1 VNDKKV
7 IGQNVFIATIIA
19 CIVVAVALAGVLA
32 IYLPMVSNLES
43 QLTEKDQE
51 LTNLNTTITNLS
63 LQMINLENQ
72 LEQANNAIASLRG
85 NYDEVIQSYLNII
98 YLQSSGLL
106 ISGADFSQ
114 NANQSAQVF
123 LQPLEYAGFVRIDIE
138 SNSTTTYAQVIY
150 NSLGVNFN
158 QKITIGES
166 GSASFPVLPGE
177 IEILVGNE
185 ESNNSVSGIV
195 TANYVY

>member
-7 IGQNVFIATIIA
+7 VGQNIFIATIIA
-19 CIVVAVALAGVLA
+19 CIVVAVALVGVLA

-43 QLTEKDQE
+43 QITEKDQE
-51 LTNLNTTITNLS
+51 ALSLNITITNLS

-72 LEQANNAIASLRG
+72 LEQANNAIASLQG

-106 ISGADFSQ
+106 LSGQGFSQ

-123 LQPLEYAGFVRIDIE
+123 LQPLEYAGYIVINVE

-150 NSLGVNFN
+150 NSVGVNFN
-158 QKITIGES
+158 QKITVGEN

-185 ESNNSVSGIV
+185 ESINSVSGIV